1 MQATCVCMEA
11 QLLGVVLPQLSH
23 NILTVYLSILMI
35 LIPEIMNPFHWC
47 FYLILLSVPPWIDR
61 PYQSTQLRTTVHGYA
76 FDSDNLNFP
85 CLVPHGA
92 CLLHHYCRAD
102 QFSAGLLLAS
112 LVWSTLE
119 PRYRIPRS
127 RLKIYGSF
135 SFMFKSA
142 SIAREFHGTEKLVCE
157 HNSSLQLSPYSVVPT
172 EFSRAVFPIVAQIW
186 LQTRSNNR
194 EGRSLLT
201 LTWLGR
207 IANGSRQQ
215 PCISS
220 ECANWPR
227 SSMPWGL

>member
-1 MQATCVCMEA
+1 MYLHGSTAIGGRFTAIEPQH
-11 QLLGVVLPQLSH
+11 LDGLPQYSHDFNPGNYEPLS
-23 NILTVYLSILMI
+23 LV
-35 LIPEIMNPFHWC
+35 
-47 FYLILLSVPPWIDR
+47 LLPYSVVGSPLIDR

-92 CLLHHYCRAD
+92 CLLHHYCRAG

-142 SIAREFHGTEKLVCE
+142 SIAREFRGTEKLDCE
-157 HNSSLQLSPYSVVPT
+157 LNSSLQLSPYSVVPT
-172 EFSRAVFPIVAQIW
+172 EFSRAVFPIVAQI
-186 LQTRSNNR
+186 
-194 EGRSLLT
+194 
-201 LTWLGR
+201 
-207 IANGSRQQ
+207 
-215 PCISS
+215 
-220 ECANWPR
+220 
-227 SSMPWGL
+227 